1 MSLHIFKSGKHTDMS
16 GTSLSFTEADLMAC
30 AACYDPAK
38 HEAPLVLGHPTAA
51 APAYGWV
58 KSLSFAEGS
67 LLAEPD
73 QIEVAF
79 AEAVEAGRYKK
90 ISASFYLPNSS
101 SNPVPG
107 SYYLRHVGFLGAQ
120 VPAVKGLKPIE
131 FAGSEKDCVTVEFA
145 EPSVSIMRLLG
156 SLRDWVI
163 EKFGREA
170 ADKALPAWDVDW
182 AHEQAVRNGDS
193 NFSEP
198 STQGDSEMKDK
209 GDQGTNPGTE
219 QEQSSGSQT
228 NVQGE
233 LDALKAQNAQFAEQL
248 RRRDAS
254 ETVKG
259 LIDAGKLTP
268 AQSVGLVDYMAGL
281 DDGTATVE
289 FGEGEEKKALAP
301 SKFLAEFLNRLP
313 AQVDFSEQSK
323 GSGEDDSVAGVS
335 PEELAN
341 EAVSYRE
348 NMKKNGIVMTATE
361 AVDAVRAGKNKE
373 SANG

>member
-38 HEAPLVLGHPTAA
+38 HEAPLVLGHPTAD

-90 ISASFYLPNSS
+90 ISASFYLPNSL

-170 ADKALPAWDVDW
+170 ADKVLPAWDV
-182 AHEQAVRNGDS
+182 DS

-198 STQGDSEMKDK
+198 STTEENNSEQGDSEMKDK

-281 DDGTATVE
+281 DDGTATIE
-289 FGEGEEKKALAP
+289 FGEGEQKKSLAP

-313 AQVDFSEQSK
+313 SQVDFAERSK
-323 GSGEDDSVAGVS
+323 GSGDDDSGAVVS